1 MQVFAFILAP
11 AAKLCSKSGLS
22 GLSLKH
28 PSVSSMQCNQ
38 FLAQQIIWAIMEG
51 ISTMGKYFKLLLMN
65 FVTWYNNNWYIEQVI
80 ALQAKNWFTVS
91 SSMSRLN
98 TYLLLN

>member
-1 MQVFAFILAP
+1 
-11 AAKLCSKSGLS
+11 
-22 GLSLKH
+22 
-28 PSVSSMQCNQ
+28 
-38 FLAQQIIWAIMEG
+38 MEG
-51 ISTMGKYFKLLLMN
+51 ILTMGKYFKLLLMN